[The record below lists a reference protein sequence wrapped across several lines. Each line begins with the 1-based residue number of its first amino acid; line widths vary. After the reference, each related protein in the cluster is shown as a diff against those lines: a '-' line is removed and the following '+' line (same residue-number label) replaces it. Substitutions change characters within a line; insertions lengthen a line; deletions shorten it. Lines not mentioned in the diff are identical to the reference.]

1 MTTKRK
7 RTTTKPPK
15 PDTTLPRIFI
25 KENQEFVIN
34 GGVYIWTTANGGT
47 TIMNVGVIDT
57 TTFSIKT
64 ITP

>member
-25 KENQEFVIN
+25 KENQEVVFGNSLFVFHN
-34 GGVYIWTTANGGT
+34 TGGYMRLTQI
-47 TIMNVGVIDT
+47 GVIEPNA
-57 TTFSIKT
+57 T
-64 ITP
+64 ITTS

>member
-25 KENQEFVIN
+25 KENQEVVFHN
-34 GGVYIWTTANGGT
+34 TGGYMRLTQI
-47 TIMNVGVIDT
+47 GVIEPNA
-57 TTFSIKT
+57 T
-64 ITP
+64 ITTS